1 MSSSSNK
8 VVDMFSDEEKNVS
21 DSSAGP
27 PRSGL
32 DLSDD
37 DIERYRKA
45 YDLAY
50 EFGER
55 KLREQG
61 SQERQTIEKGAS
73 EQRKTGRTQ
82 DARDNAQA
90 RRAYKF

>member
-1 MSSSSNK
+1 MSSSN
-8 VVDMFSDEEKNVS
+8 VVDAFSEEERNVQNEPNS
-21 DSSAGP
+21 
-27 PRSGL
+27 PRPSL
-32 DLSDD
+32 DICDD

-55 KLREQG
+55 KLREEG
-61 SQERQTIEKGAS
+61 SQQRQNIEKGAS
-73 EQRKTGRTQ
+73 EQRKTERTQ
-82 DARDNAQA
+82 EARDNAQA

>member
-1 MSSSSNK
+1 MSSSK
-8 VVDMFSDEEKNVS
+8 IVDAFSEEEKNVKDEPTTGRPS
-21 DSSAGP
+21 
-27 PRSGL
+27 L
-32 DLSDD
+32 DLTDD

-55 KLREQG
+55 KLREEG
-61 SQERQTIEKGAS
+61 SQQRQNIEKSAS
-73 EQRKTGRTQ
+73 EQRKTERTQ
-82 DARDNAQA
+82 EARDNAQA

>member
-1 MSSSSNK
+1 MSSSN
-8 VVDMFSDEEKNVS
+8 VVDAFSEEERNVQNEPES
-21 DSSAGP
+21 RRPS
-27 PRSGL
+27 L
-32 DLSDD
+32 DISDD

-55 KLREQG
+55 KLREEG
-61 SQERQTIEKGAS
+61 SQQRQNIEKGAS
-73 EQRKTGRTQ
+73 EQRKTERTQ
-82 DARDNAQA
+82 EARDNAQA

>member
-1 MSSSSNK
+1 MSSSN
-8 VVDMFSDEEKNVS
+8 VVDAFSEEERNVQNEPAS
-21 DSSAGP
+21 RRPS
-27 PRSGL
+27 L
-32 DLSDD
+32 DISDD

-55 KLREQG
+55 KLREEG
-61 SQERQTIEKGAS
+61 SQQRQNIEKGAS
-73 EQRKTGRTQ
+73 EQRKTERTQ
-82 DARDNAQA
+82 EARDNAQA

>member
-1 MSSSSNK
+1 MSSSN
-8 VVDMFSDEEKNVS
+8 VVDAFSEEERNVQNEPDSRRPSLDISDE
-21 DSSAGP
+21 
-27 PRSGL
+27 
-32 DLSDD
+32 

-55 KLREQG
+55 KLREEG
-61 SQERQTIEKGAS
+61 SQQRQNIEKGAS
-73 EQRKTGRTQ
+73 EQRKTERTQ
-82 DARDNAQA
+82 EARDNAQA

>member
-1 MSSSSNK
+1 MSSSN
-8 VVDMFSDEEKNVS
+8 VVDAFSEEEKNFQNEPES
-21 DSSAGP
+21 
-27 PRSGL
+27 PRPSL

-55 KLREQG
+55 KLREEG
-61 SQERQTIEKGAS
+61 SQQRQNIEKGAS
-73 EQRKTGRTQ
+73 EQRKTERTQ
-82 DARDNAQA
+82 EARDNAQA